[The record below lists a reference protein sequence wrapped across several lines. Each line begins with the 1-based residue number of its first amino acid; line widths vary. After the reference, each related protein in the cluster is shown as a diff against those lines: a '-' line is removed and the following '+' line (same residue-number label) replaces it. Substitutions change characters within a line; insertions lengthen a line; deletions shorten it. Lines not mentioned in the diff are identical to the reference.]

1 VYFSLDCWVA
11 LLESRGSGDGTIC
24 LLEACLGKRAY
35 KQSMADNIQSSPPPL
50 SSSELNV
57 KPIVVVIVVVL
68 SVVLVCSGML
78 QFLARCLG
86 GRRYAPGPATA
97 LTAAGSNS
105 LRGQLQHLW
114 RLHEGG
120 LDQSFIDAL
129 PVFLYGTIR
138 GLKDGADCA
147 VCLSEFSEEDH
158 LRLLP
163 NCKHAFHVDCIDT
176 WLLSN
181 STCPLCRHSLLL
193 EDVLSSSSSSRRLA
207 GAPPGAQS
215 LVPTESTSAGSYTQA
230 MAEEMERESRAS
242 SRGSRGSSFQ
252 ICDQLDSCRLEIGLD
267 AAALPPQGDHDS
279 SSEEPDH
286 EQALEQVGS
295 MQQQPEPT
303 VCVTEADGSE
313 RVMRVE
319 LGKVKFDSEDN
330 WESNV
335 IAMEPGTSSVS
346 TTQGLS
352 YSMGSCQ
359 YILDSSLSTHVV
371 GEMMTITIPARSPVS
386 HPNFQESHGG
396 GGEALQDNN
405 SQEEVRDHQQSHCM
419 NPGNLRDEDES
430 RIKKQESNITLLLS
444 SRGIS
449 SPAAAAA
456 QKISIKIQ
464 KDALAATTDKINA
477 ANIIRLLSSSSL
489 KLPED
494 KTGTTDKI
502 NVANSIRLSS
512 ASLKLPEDKTGTSM
526 RWFRRCL
533 SDQTARFELRLESSS
548 RDYDDDEEM
557 PSSVSTT
564 LQHSSSSRKF
574 FTLNWLMGR
583 TTRLV

>member
-1 VYFSLDCWVA
+1 
-11 LLESRGSGDGTIC
+11 
-24 LLEACLGKRAY
+24 
-35 KQSMADNIQSSPPPL
+35 
-50 SSSELNV
+50 
-57 KPIVVVIVVVL
+57 
-68 SVVLVCSGML
+68 
-78 QFLARCLG
+78 
-86 GRRYAPGPATA
+86 
-97 LTAAGSNS
+97 
-105 LRGQLQHLW
+105 
-114 RLHEGG
+114 
-120 LDQSFIDAL
+120 
-129 PVFLYGTIR
+129 
-138 GLKDGADCA
+138 
-147 VCLSEFSEEDH
+147 
-158 LRLLP
+158 
-163 NCKHAFHVDCIDT
+163 
-176 WLLSN
+176 
-181 STCPLCRHSLLL
+181 
-193 EDVLSSSSSSRRLA
+193 
-207 GAPPGAQS
+207 
-215 LVPTESTSAGSYTQA
+215 
-230 MAEEMERESRAS
+230 
-242 SRGSRGSSFQ
+242 
-252 ICDQLDSCRLEIGLD
+252 
-267 AAALPPQGDHDS
+267 
-279 SSEEPDH
+279 
-286 EQALEQVGS
+286 

-533 SDQTARFELRLESSS
+533 SDQTARFGLRLESSS

>member
-1 VYFSLDCWVA
+1 
-11 LLESRGSGDGTIC
+11 
-24 LLEACLGKRAY
+24 
-35 KQSMADNIQSSPPPL
+35 MADNTQSSPPPL
-50 SSSELNV
+50 SSNELNV

-86 GRRYAPGPATA
+86 GRRYATTA
-97 LTAAGSNS
+97 LTAAGTASNT
-105 LRGQLQHLW
+105 LRGQLQHLL

-120 LDQSFIDAL
+120 LDQTFIDTL

-176 WLLSN
+176 WFLSN

-193 EDVLSSSSSSRRLA
+193 EDVLSSSSSSRLA

-230 MAEEMERESRAS
+230 MAEEMERELRAS
-242 SRGSRGSSFQ
+242 SRGSRGSSFR
-252 ICDQLDSCRLEIGLD
+252 ICDHLDSYSVEIGLD
-267 AAALPPQGDHDS
+267 APPPPPQGDHDS

-286 EQALEQVGS
+286 EQTLEQVAS
-295 MQQQPEPT
+295 MQQQPGPT

-335 IAMEPGTSSVS
+335 ITMEPGTSSVS
-346 TTQGLS
+346 TMQGPS

-359 YILDSSLSTHVV
+359 YILDSSSSTHVV
-371 GEMMTITIPARSPVS
+371 GEMMTISIPAKSPVS
-386 HPNFQESHGG
+386 PPNFQQSHGG
-396 GGEALQDNN
+396 GGEAFQDNN
-405 SQEEVRDHQQSHCM
+405 SQEEVRDHQQLHCM

-444 SRGIS
+444 SREKL
-449 SPAAAAA
+449 SPAVAAAAA

-494 KTGTTDKI
+494 KTGT
-502 NVANSIRLSS
+502 
-512 ASLKLPEDKTGTSM
+512 SM

-533 SDQTARFELRLESSS
+533 SDQTARFGLRLESSS

-557 PSSVSTT
+557 PTSVSTT

>member
-1 VYFSLDCWVA
+1 LSLGR
-11 LLESRGSGDGTIC
+11 LFRKERELTS
-24 LLEACLGKRAY
+24 K
-35 KQSMADNIQSSPPPL
+35 SMADNNTQSSPPPL

-86 GRRYAPGPATA
+86 GRRYALGPATA
-97 LTAAGSNS
+97 LTAAGTASNS
-105 LRGQLQHLW
+105 LRGQLQHLL

-120 LDQSFIDAL
+120 LDQTFIDTL

-193 EDVLSSSSSSRRLA
+193 EEVLSSSSSSSSRLA

-230 MAEEMERESRAS
+230 MTEEMERELRAS

-252 ICDQLDSCRLEIGLD
+252 ICDHLDSCSLEIGLD
-267 AAALPPQGDHDS
+267 AAPPPPQGDHDS

-286 EQALEQVGS
+286 EPALEQVGS
-295 MQQQPEPT
+295 MQQQPGPT
-303 VCVTEADGSE
+303 VCVTEADGSQ

-346 TTQGLS
+346 TMQGPS
-352 YSMGSCQ
+352 YSRGSCR
-359 YILDSSLSTHVV
+359 YILDSSSSTHVV
-371 GEMMTITIPARSPVS
+371 GEVLTITIPVRSPVS
-386 HPNFQESHGG
+386 PPNLQESHGG
-396 GGEALQDNN
+396 GGGALQDNN
-405 SQEEVRDHQQSHCM
+405 SQEEVRDHLQLHCM

-444 SRGIS
+444 SREVL
-449 SPAAAAA
+449 SPAAAA

-464 KDALAATTDKINA
+464 KDALVAPISSAATTDKINA

-494 KTGTTDKI
+494 KTGTTDKL
-502 NVANSIRLSS
+502 NAANSIRLSS

-533 SDQTARFELRLESSS
+533 SDQTARFGLRLESSS
-548 RDYDDDEEM
+548 RDYDDDLEM
-557 PSSVSTT
+557 PSSVSNT

>member
-1 VYFSLDCWVA
+1 
-11 LLESRGSGDGTIC
+11 
-24 LLEACLGKRAY
+24 
-35 KQSMADNIQSSPPPL
+35 
-50 SSSELNV
+50 
-57 KPIVVVIVVVL
+57 
-68 SVVLVCSGML
+68 
-78 QFLARCLG
+78 
-86 GRRYAPGPATA
+86 
-97 LTAAGSNS
+97 
-105 LRGQLQHLW
+105 
-114 RLHEGG
+114 
-120 LDQSFIDAL
+120 
-129 PVFLYGTIR
+129 
-138 GLKDGADCA
+138 
-147 VCLSEFSEEDH
+147 
-158 LRLLP
+158 
-163 NCKHAFHVDCIDT
+163 
-176 WLLSN
+176 
-181 STCPLCRHSLLL
+181 
-193 EDVLSSSSSSRRLA
+193 
-207 GAPPGAQS
+207 
-215 LVPTESTSAGSYTQA
+215 
-230 MAEEMERESRAS
+230 MAEEMARELRAS

-252 ICDQLDSCRLEIGLD
+252 ICDHLDSCGLEIGLD
-267 AAALPPQGDHDS
+267 AAPPPPQGDYDS

-286 EQALEQVGS
+286 EQACEQVGS
-295 MQQQPEPT
+295 MQQQPGPT

-335 IAMEPGTSSVS
+335 TAMEPGTSSVS
-346 TTQGLS
+346 TMQGPS

-359 YILDSSLSTHVV
+359 YILDSSSSTHVV
-371 GEMMTITIPARSPVS
+371 GEMMTITIPARSPVPP
-386 HPNFQESHGG
+386 PNFQESHGG
-396 GGEALQDNN
+396 GGGGGGGEALQDNI
-405 SQEEVRDHQQSHCM
+405 SQEVRDHQQLHCM
-419 NPGNLRDEDES
+419 NPGNLGDEDES

-444 SRGIS
+444 SRETL

-464 KDALAATTDKINA
+464 KDALVAPISSVTTTDKINA

-502 NVANSIRLSS
+502 NAANSIRLSS

-533 SDQTARFELRLESSS
+533 SDQTARFGLRLESSS
-548 RDYDDDEEM
+548 RDYDNDEEM

-574 FTLNWLMGR
+574 FTLNWLMRR

>member
-1 VYFSLDCWVA
+1 
-11 LLESRGSGDGTIC
+11 
-24 LLEACLGKRAY
+24 
-35 KQSMADNIQSSPPPL
+35 
-50 SSSELNV
+50 
-57 KPIVVVIVVVL
+57 
-68 SVVLVCSGML
+68 
-78 QFLARCLG
+78 
-86 GRRYAPGPATA
+86 
-97 LTAAGSNS
+97 
-105 LRGQLQHLW
+105 
-114 RLHEGG
+114 
-120 LDQSFIDAL
+120 
-129 PVFLYGTIR
+129 
-138 GLKDGADCA
+138 
-147 VCLSEFSEEDH
+147 
-158 LRLLP
+158 
-163 NCKHAFHVDCIDT
+163 
-176 WLLSN
+176 
-181 STCPLCRHSLLL
+181 
-193 EDVLSSSSSSRRLA
+193 
-207 GAPPGAQS
+207 
-215 LVPTESTSAGSYTQA
+215 
-230 MAEEMERESRAS
+230 MAEEMERELRAS
-242 SRGSRGSSFQ
+242 SRGSRGSSFR
-252 ICDQLDSCRLEIGLD
+252 ICDHLDSYSVEIGLD
-267 AAALPPQGDHDS
+267 APPPPPQGDHDS

-286 EQALEQVGS
+286 EQTLEQVAS
-295 MQQQPEPT
+295 MQQQPGPT

-335 IAMEPGTSSVS
+335 ITMEPGTSSVS
-346 TTQGLS
+346 TMQGPS

-359 YILDSSLSTHVV
+359 YILDSSSSTHVV
-371 GEMMTITIPARSPVS
+371 GEMMTISIPAKSPVS
-386 HPNFQESHGG
+386 PPNFQQSHGG
-396 GGEALQDNN
+396 GGEAFQDNN
-405 SQEEVRDHQQSHCM
+405 SQEEVRDHQQLHCM

-444 SRGIS
+444 SREKL
-449 SPAAAAA
+449 SPAVAAAAA

-502 NVANSIRLSS
+502 DVANRIRLSS

-533 SDQTARFELRLESSS
+533 SDQTARFGLRLESSS

-557 PSSVSTT
+557 PTSVSTT

>member
-1 VYFSLDCWVA
+1 
-11 LLESRGSGDGTIC
+11 
-24 LLEACLGKRAY
+24 
-35 KQSMADNIQSSPPPL
+35 MADNTQSSPPPL
-50 SSSELNV
+50 SSNELNV

-86 GRRYAPGPATA
+86 GRRYATTA
-97 LTAAGSNS
+97 LTAAGTASNT
-105 LRGQLQHLW
+105 LRGQLQHLL

-120 LDQSFIDAL
+120 LDQTFIDTL

-176 WLLSN
+176 WFLSN

-193 EDVLSSSSSSRRLA
+193 EDVLSSSSSSRLA

-230 MAEEMERESRAS
+230 MAEEMERELRAS
-242 SRGSRGSSFQ
+242 SRGSRGSSFR
-252 ICDQLDSCRLEIGLD
+252 ICDHLDSYSVEIGLD
-267 AAALPPQGDHDS
+267 APPPPPQGDHDS

-286 EQALEQVGS
+286 EQTLEQVAS
-295 MQQQPEPT
+295 MQQQPGPT

-335 IAMEPGTSSVS
+335 ITMEPGTSSVS
-346 TTQGLS
+346 TMQGPS

-359 YILDSSLSTHVV
+359 YILDSSSSTHVV
-371 GEMMTITIPARSPVS
+371 GEMMTISIPAKSPVS
-386 HPNFQESHGG
+386 PPNFQQSHGG
-396 GGEALQDNN
+396 GGEAFQDNN
-405 SQEEVRDHQQSHCM
+405 SQEEVRDHQQLHCM

-444 SRGIS
+444 SREVL
-449 SPAAAAA
+449 SPAAAA

-464 KDALAATTDKINA
+464 KDALVAPISSAATTDKINA

-502 NVANSIRLSS
+502 DVANRIRLSS

-533 SDQTARFELRLESSS
+533 SDQTARFGIRLESSS

>member
-1 VYFSLDCWVA
+1 
-11 LLESRGSGDGTIC
+11 
-24 LLEACLGKRAY
+24 
-35 KQSMADNIQSSPPPL
+35 
-50 SSSELNV
+50 
-57 KPIVVVIVVVL
+57 
-68 SVVLVCSGML
+68 
-78 QFLARCLG
+78 
-86 GRRYAPGPATA
+86 
-97 LTAAGSNS
+97 
-105 LRGQLQHLW
+105 
-114 RLHEGG
+114 
-120 LDQSFIDAL
+120 
-129 PVFLYGTIR
+129 
-138 GLKDGADCA
+138 
-147 VCLSEFSEEDH
+147 
-158 LRLLP
+158 
-163 NCKHAFHVDCIDT
+163 
-176 WLLSN
+176 
-181 STCPLCRHSLLL
+181 
-193 EDVLSSSSSSRRLA
+193 
-207 GAPPGAQS
+207 
-215 LVPTESTSAGSYTQA
+215 
-230 MAEEMERESRAS
+230 MAEEMERELRAS
-242 SRGSRGSSFQ
+242 SRGSRGSSFR
-252 ICDQLDSCRLEIGLD
+252 ICDHLDSCSVEIGLD
-267 AAALPPQGDHDS
+267 AAPPPPQGDHDS

-286 EQALEQVGS
+286 EQTLEQVAS
-295 MQQQPEPT
+295 MQQQPGPT

-335 IAMEPGTSSVS
+335 ITMEPGTSSVS
-346 TTQGLS
+346 TMQGPS
-352 YSMGSCQ
+352 YSTGSCQ
-359 YILDSSLSTHVV
+359 YILDSSSSTHVV
-371 GEMMTITIPARSPVS
+371 GEMMTITIPAKSPVS
-386 HPNFQESHGG
+386 PPNFQQSHGG
-396 GGEALQDNN
+396 GGEAFQDNN
-405 SQEEVRDHQQSHCM
+405 SQEEVRDHQQLHCM

-444 SRGIS
+444 SREKL

-456 QKISIKIQ
+456 PKISIKIQ

-502 NVANSIRLSS
+502 DVANSIRLSS

-533 SDQTARFELRLESSS
+533 SDQTARFGLRLESSS

>member
-1 VYFSLDCWVA
+1 
-11 LLESRGSGDGTIC
+11 
-24 LLEACLGKRAY
+24 
-35 KQSMADNIQSSPPPL
+35 
-50 SSSELNV
+50 
-57 KPIVVVIVVVL
+57 
-68 SVVLVCSGML
+68 
-78 QFLARCLG
+78 
-86 GRRYAPGPATA
+86 
-97 LTAAGSNS
+97 
-105 LRGQLQHLW
+105 
-114 RLHEGG
+114 
-120 LDQSFIDAL
+120 
-129 PVFLYGTIR
+129 
-138 GLKDGADCA
+138 
-147 VCLSEFSEEDH
+147 
-158 LRLLP
+158 
-163 NCKHAFHVDCIDT
+163 
-176 WLLSN
+176 
-181 STCPLCRHSLLL
+181 
-193 EDVLSSSSSSRRLA
+193 
-207 GAPPGAQS
+207 
-215 LVPTESTSAGSYTQA
+215 
-230 MAEEMERESRAS
+230 
-242 SRGSRGSSFQ
+242 
-252 ICDQLDSCRLEIGLD
+252 
-267 AAALPPQGDHDS
+267 
-279 SSEEPDH
+279 
-286 EQALEQVGS
+286 VGS
-295 MQQQPEPT
+295 MQQQPGPT

-346 TTQGLS
+346 TMQGLP

-386 HPNFQESHGG
+386 PPNFQESHGGG

-405 SQEEVRDHQQSHCM
+405 SQEVRDHQQLHCM

-444 SRGIS
+444 SREIL
-449 SPAAAAA
+449 SPAAAA

-464 KDALAATTDKINA
+464 KDALAAPISSAATTDKINA

-502 NVANSIRLSS
+502 NAANSIRLSS

-533 SDQTARFELRLESSS
+533 SDQTARFGLRLESSS

-583 TTRLV
+583 TTWLV